1 MDKSK
6 RHLAWWV
13 VGALAVAAVVAWWL
27 LRPAGV
33 PEGFAVSNGRI
44 EATEVDIASKIA
56 GRIDT
61 ILVKE
66 GQFVREGEVLAKMDT
81 RVLQEQRLEAIA
93 QIKEAQSAVAAAQAL
108 LEQRQSETRAAQSLV
123 NQRQAELDSVAKRH
137 MRSRSLAQRG
147 AISAQQL
154 DDDRAAAESARAAL
168 ESAKAQVSASKAA
181 IEAARTNII
190 QAQTRVEAAQATE
203 RRIAADIDDSE
214 LKAPRDGRVQYRVAE
229 PGEVLAAGGR
239 VLNMVDLSDVY
250 MTFFLPTEQAGTLK
264 LGGEARLILDAAPDL
279 RIPATISFVA
289 SVAQFTPKT
298 VETSDERLKA
308 TERRIAA
315 DIDDSELKAPRDGR
329 VQYRVAEPG
338 EVLAAGGRV
347 LNMVDLSDVY
357 MTFFLPTEQAGTLK
371 LGGEARLILDA
382 APDLRIPATISFVAS
397 VAQFTPKTVETSDER
412 LKLMFRVK
420 ARIPP
425 ELLQQHLEYVKTGLP
440 GVAWVRVNEELPW
453 PDDLVVRLPQ

>member
-13 VGALAVAAVVAWWL
+13 VGLLAVAAIVAWWL

-123 NQRQAELDSVAKRH
+123 NQRRRTGLVAKRH
-137 MRSRSLAQRG
+137 TRSRSLAQRG

-190 QAQTRVEAAQATE
+190 QAQTP
-203 RRIAADIDDSE
+203 RRS
-214 LKAPRDGRVQYRVAE
+214 
-229 PGEVLAAGGR
+229 
-239 VLNMVDLSDVY
+239 
-250 MTFFLPTEQAGTLK
+250 GT
-264 LGGEARLILDAAPDL
+264 
-279 RIPATISFVA
+279 S
-289 SVAQFTPKT
+289 
-298 VETSDERLKA
+298 
-308 TERRIAA
+308 
-315 DIDDSELKAPRDGR
+315 
-329 VQYRVAEPG
+329 
-338 EVLAAGGRV
+338 
-347 LNMVDLSDVY
+347 
-357 MTFFLPTEQAGTLK
+357 
-371 LGGEARLILDA
+371 
-382 APDLRIPATISFVAS
+382 
-397 VAQFTPKTVETSDER
+397 
-412 LKLMFRVK
+412 
-420 ARIPP
+420 
-425 ELLQQHLEYVKTGLP
+425 H
-440 GVAWVRVNEELPW
+440 
-453 PDDLVVRLPQ
+453 

>member
-1 MDKSK
+1 MLCALVVFVVSFLSRMEESAERRSAAVVTRVVCLQGLWRVDMDKSK

-13 VGALAVAAVVAWWL
+13 VGLLAVAAIVAWWL

-137 MRSRSLAQRG
+137 TRSRSLAQRG

-298 VETSDERLKA
+298 VETSDERLK
-308 TERRIAA
+308 
-315 DIDDSELKAPRDGR
+315 
-329 VQYRVAEPG
+329 
-338 EVLAAGGRV
+338 
-347 LNMVDLSDVY
+347 
-357 MTFFLPTEQAGTLK
+357 
-371 LGGEARLILDA
+371 
-382 APDLRIPATISFVAS
+382 
-397 VAQFTPKTVETSDER
+397 
-412 LKLMFRVK
+412 LMFRVK

>member
-13 VGALAVAAVVAWWL
+13 VGLLAVAAIVAWWL

-137 MRSRSLAQRG
+137 TRSRSLAQRG

-154 DDDRAAAESARAAL
+154 DDDRAAAL

-190 QAQTRVEAAQATE
+190 QAQTRVEAAQ
-203 RRIAADIDDSE
+203 
-214 LKAPRDGRVQYRVAE
+214 
-229 PGEVLAAGGR
+229 
-239 VLNMVDLSDVY
+239 
-250 MTFFLPTEQAGTLK
+250 
-264 LGGEARLILDAAPDL
+264 
-279 RIPATISFVA
+279 
-289 SVAQFTPKT
+289 
-298 VETSDERLKA
+298 A

>member
-13 VGALAVAAVVAWWL
+13 VGLLAVAAIVAWWL

-93 QIKEAQSAVAAAQAL
+93 QIKEAQSAVAAAQ
-108 LEQRQSETRAAQSLV
+108 SLV

-137 MRSRSLAQRG
+137 TRSRSLAQRG

-298 VETSDERLKA
+298 VETSDERLK
-308 TERRIAA
+308 
-315 DIDDSELKAPRDGR
+315 
-329 VQYRVAEPG
+329 
-338 EVLAAGGRV
+338 
-347 LNMVDLSDVY
+347 
-357 MTFFLPTEQAGTLK
+357 
-371 LGGEARLILDA
+371 
-382 APDLRIPATISFVAS
+382 
-397 VAQFTPKTVETSDER
+397 
-412 LKLMFRVK
+412 LMFRVK